1 MINEEGLL
9 LNPPHNSYYLY
20 ISLVMNDLFLS
31 HLDSSESDFNSARKI
46 SNAIF
51 MY

>member
-9 LNPPHNSYYLY
+9 LNPPQNSYYLY
-20 ISLVMNDLFLS
+20 ISLVMTDLFLS